1 MTGGQRAEIA
11 AAAAAVLARLVWPPP
26 YGLWRDWILVLALYW
41 AVLAWD
47 RAGRGRAW
55 ASVIV
60 ALYLFAVH
68 AVPQVPMTLDHLRL
82 AL

>member
-1 MTGGQRAEIA
+1 VTVAQRAEIA
-11 AAAAAVLARLVWPPP
+11 TASAVALIRLAWPPP

-47 RAGRGRAW
+47 REGRRRAW

-68 AVPQVPMTLDHLRL
+68 AVPQVPMTIDHLRL
-82 AL
+82 VL